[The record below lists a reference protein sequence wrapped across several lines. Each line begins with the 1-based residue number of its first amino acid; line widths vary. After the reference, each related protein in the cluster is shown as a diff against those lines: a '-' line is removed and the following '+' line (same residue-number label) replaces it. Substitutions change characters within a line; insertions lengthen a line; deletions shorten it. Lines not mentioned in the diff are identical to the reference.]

1 MSLSCFQTM
10 PVTYCCN
17 QSVFFV
23 ADDRREEKLEC
34 GGKVNTVDASKREVY
49 ILMLPTV
56 VGSRFNL

>member
-1 MSLSCFQTM
+1 M